1 MIIPGGG
8 GDNLGVAKVLCFNAC
23 WHQPAVLVIV
33 TEFAISS
40 VAEGKYCAVLRL
52 EQCVNNA
59 SGRCEHP
66 RAGRVTFSNFL
77 GHSTALIQFEV
88 EGAFALYFWPTYFF
102 LGCFF
107 SSEVVVSPE
116 FSMFYGIVYRNQV
129 ISTL

>member
-1 MIIPGGG
+1 MHRLVKSYKLKVP
-8 GDNLGVAKVLCFNAC
+8 LGRTLWSRPPLQPVL
-23 WHQPAVLVIV
+23 
-33 TEFAISS
+33 
-40 VAEGKYCAVLRL
+40 
-52 EQCVNNA
+52 
-59 SGRCEHP
+59 
-66 RAGRVTFSNFL
+66 GRVTFSNFL
-77 GHSTALIQFEV
+77 GHSTAPYQFEV

>member
-1 MIIPGGG
+1 MRATVHSARRVSLHNPYKPAFTLVFFGGAHPYRS
-8 GDNLGVAKVLCFNAC
+8 L
-23 WHQPAVLVIV
+23 
-33 TEFAISS
+33 
-40 VAEGKYCAVLRL
+40 
-52 EQCVNNA
+52 
-59 SGRCEHP
+59 SGHAGALPLSCSRS
-66 RAGRVTFSNFL
+66 GRVTFSNFL
-77 GHSTALIQFEV
+77 GHSTAPIQFEV

>member
-1 MIIPGGG
+1 MRGFHLHS
-8 GDNLGVAKVLCFNAC
+8 GDHRAHFTRSGK
-23 WHQPAVLVIV
+23 QRQIV
-33 TEFAISS
+33 RYYHILF
-40 VAEGKYCAVLRL
+40 RL
-52 EQCVNNA
+52 LPT
-59 SGRCEHP
+59 G
-66 RAGRVTFSNFL
+66 GRVTFSNFL
-77 GHSTALIQFEV
+77 GHSTAPYQFEV